1 VRVLAFLLSLLWV
14 SHPLQG
20 QLPRVTTAVD
30 TTLVTVGDR
39 ITLRVS
45 VLHSSSDQVEWPDSL
60 DLRPF
65 EILDARLSPPVQLQ
79 GDIESS
85 LTLTL
90 TVFELGDLEIPGF
103 SVEVVDPEGERTSLP
118 TNPFGIQVSSVGLD
132 EGGDIRDLR
141 GPLWIPMAPGR
152 VALFALL
159 VVLGLGAL
167 YALYRWAK
175 RRKPE
180 DAPGV
185 SSLPLRPPHEIAL
198 EALDRLE
205 VSPLLERGEVKEFHI
220 QLSDILRS
228 YAEGEF
234 GVPALEMTTGDLMAG
249 MAEAGIE
256 EWIAEAFR
264 DFLTPCDM
272 VKFAKL
278 RPGAEEARH
287 LLDQGR
293 RLVEDTHKIPS
304 PVEEPPESGPGDSPE
319 PTLGDPA
326 DQAVG
331 ESNDDEGGPS
341 DEAPEDA
348 PEVAAV

>member
-1 VRVLAFLLSLLWV
+1 MLAFLLSLLWA
-14 SHPLQG
+14 SPPLQG
-20 QLPRVTTAVD
+20 QVPRVTTEVD
-30 TTLVTVGDR
+30 TTLITVGDH
-39 ITLRVS
+39 INLRVS
-45 VLHSSSDQVEWPDSL
+45 VRHSSSDRVEWPDSL

-65 EILDARLSPPVQLQ
+65 EILDARLGPPVQVQ

-85 LTLTL
+85 MTLTL

-103 SVEVVDPEGERTSLP
+103 SVELVDPEGERTSLP

-132 EGGDIRDLR
+132 EGGDIRDLK
-141 GPLWIPMAPGR
+141 GPLWIPMGPGR

-159 VVLGLGAL
+159 IVLGLGAL
-167 YALYRWAK
+167 YGLYRWGK

-180 DAPGV
+180 DAPEV
-185 SSLPLRPPHEIAL
+185 PYLPLRPPHEIAL

-205 VSPLLERGEVKEFHI
+205 ASPLLERGEVKEFHI

-228 YAEGEF
+228 YAEGRF

-256 EWIAEAFR
+256 AWISEAFR
-264 DFLTPCDM
+264 EFLAPCDM

-278 RPGAEEARH
+278 RPGADEARQ

-293 RLVEDTHKIPS
+293 QLVEDTCQVPS
-304 PVEEPPESGPGDSPE
+304 PAEEPLETGEALVDS
-319 PTLGDPA
+319 A
-326 DQAVG
+326 AHAVG
-331 ESNDDEGGPS
+331 ESDDDENGPS